1 MIADSSALDMGIL
14 FLRLVVGITMAA
26 HGFQKFFGKGGIG
39 QVAAWFDSIGM
50 KPGRF
55 NAIMAASTE
64 TAAGIALA
72 LGLFTPLAAAAYVAL
87 MVVAVWTVHRHG
99 FFATKGGWEYNLV
112 LGAAAV
118 TVATLGAGHLSA
130 DHVLFTGTGIAGLL
144 CGWAGLLIAVLLGVA
159 GAVGQLAI
167 FFRPPAP
174 TAGSED

>member
-1 MIADSSALDMGIL
+1 MIADSTALDVGIL
-14 FLRLVVGITMAA
+14 LLRLVVGFTMAA
-26 HGFQKFFGKGGIG
+26 HGFQKFFGQGGIG

-72 LGLFTPLAAAAYVAL
+72 LGLFTPLAGAAYVAL
-87 MVVAVWTVHRHG
+87 MIVAFWTVHRHG

-112 LGAAAV
+112 LGATAV
-118 TVATLGAGHLSA
+118 TVATLGAGRLSV
-130 DHVLFTGTGIAGLL
+130 DHVFTGTGIAGLL
-144 CGWAGLLIAVLLGVA
+144 CGWAGLLIAVVLGVI

-167 FFRPPAP
+167 FYRPPAP
-174 TAGSED
+174 KDR

>member
-1 MIADSSALDMGIL
+1 MIADSTALDVGIL

-72 LGLFTPLAAAAYVAL
+72 LGLFTPLAGAAYVAL
-87 MVVAVWTVHRHG
+87 MVVAFWTVHRHG
-99 FFATKGGWEYNLV
+99 FFATKDGWEYNLV
-112 LGAAAV
+112 LGATAV
-118 TVATLGAGHLSA
+118 TVATLGAGGSA
-130 DHVLFTGTGIAGLL
+130 WTT
-144 CGWAGLLIAVLLGVA
+144 CS
-159 GAVGQLAI
+159 
-167 FFRPPAP
+167 PAP
-174 TAGSED
+174 GSQASSAAGRACSSRCSSESSAQ